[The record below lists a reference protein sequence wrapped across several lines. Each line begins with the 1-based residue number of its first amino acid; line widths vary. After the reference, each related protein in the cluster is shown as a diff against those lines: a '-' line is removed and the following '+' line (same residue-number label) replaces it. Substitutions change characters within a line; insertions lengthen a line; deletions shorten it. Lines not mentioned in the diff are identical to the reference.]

1 MREFTLAE
9 IIRSFAQVKT
19 AEKSIALPG
28 GRSSTSFDPE
38 CRAFVVTFA
47 HNPEEVIEEGFPA
60 METPL
65 GKGNGFYNQ
74 GSGIPFGPFGYVSI
88 G

>member
-1 MREFTLAE
+1 MPFFEEGILRGIKMSEFTLAE

-38 CRAFVVTFA
+38 CRAFVVAFA
-47 HNPEEVIEEGFPA
+47 HNPEEVI
-60 METPL
+60 
-65 GKGNGFYNQ
+65 
-74 GSGIPFGPFGYVSI
+74 
-88 G
+88 